1 MLSAVENQFG
11 SGRAY
16 SNPFAGPSNLLQP
29 CPLPTLSNLNTSA
42 MSAAEFARPHPKP
55 RYQQNGIRNGLSSPR
70 SKYSTEQNLPVNL
83 AVGSSA
89 ATISTIKD
97 EPTNLQQQT
106 KQDVI
111 PSYSQ
116 RLPYG
121 ATGHSVANNYQTID
135 FNSLYGR
142 TGMYS

>member
-1 MLSAVENQFG
+1 
-11 SGRAY
+11 
-16 SNPFAGPSNLLQP
+16 
-29 CPLPTLSNLNTSA
+29 

-83 AVGSSA
+83 AVGSSS
-89 ATISTIKD
+89 TITTIKD
-97 EPTNLQQQT
+97 EPTNLQT

-111 PSYSQ
+111 SQSASLYSQ

-121 ATGHSVANNYQTID
+121 ANGPSVANNYQPID

-142 TGMYS
+142 AGIYR

>member
-1 MLSAVENQFG
+1 
-11 SGRAY
+11 
-16 SNPFAGPSNLLQP
+16 
-29 CPLPTLSNLNTSA
+29 

-83 AVGSSA
+83 AVGSSS
-89 ATISTIKD
+89 TISTIKD
-97 EPTNLQQQT
+97 EPTNL

-111 PSYSQ
+111 SQSANIYSQ

-121 ATGHSVANNYQTID
+121 ATGPSVANNYQTID

-142 TGMYS
+142 AGMYS

>member
-11 SGRAY
+11 PGRAY
-16 SNPFAGPSNLLQP
+16 SHPFAGPSNLLQP
-29 CPLPTLSNLNTSA
+29 CPLPTSA

-83 AVGSSA
+83 AVGSSSSS
-89 ATISTIKD
+89 TISTIKD
-97 EPTNLQQQT
+97 EPTNLQT

-111 PSYSQ
+111 TQSANIYSQ

-121 ATGHSVANNYQTID
+121 ATGPSVANNYQTID

-142 TGMYS
+142 AGMYS